1 MATLLDRLGA
11 RRLLVAD
18 GAWGTR
24 LQERGLEPGECPEL
38 WNVTRPQ
45 EVRRVADE
53 YLAAGSDLILTN
65 TFGGSPLML
74 RRHGLEQRTEE
85 LNEAGARLSLE
96 AASSAVPGSRGMS
109 ATVPPAA
116 SSAVPGSRGMSASVP
131 PAAAAGPA
139 LVAASVGPTGELPA
153 PLGTLS
159 EAELEEAFRR
169 QARAILRA
177 GVRIFCVET
186 MIDLTEACCAVR
198 AARSAA
204 RELGVAVEVM
214 ATLTY
219 GPSPSGY
226 RTAMGVDIPRT
237 VEALTRAGADVLG
250 SNCGNGIEQMLPIA
264 AAFRALT
271 SLPLLVQANAGLPVL
286 EGGRTV
292 FRQGPED
299 MARHVPALVR
309 AGVSILGGC
318 CGTGPAHI
326 AALRRAVDAERG
338 A

>member
-1 MATLLDRLGA
+1 MAGLRERLDS

-24 LQERGLEPGECPEL
+24 LQERGLEAGECPEL
-38 WNVTRPQ
+38 WNVDRPRD
-45 EVRRVADE
+45 VRAVAEE
-53 YLAAGSDLILTN
+53 YLAAGSDLVLTN

-74 RRHGLEQRTEE
+74 RRHGLAERTEE
-85 LNEAGARLSLE
+85 LNAAGARLSLE
-96 AASSAVPGSRGMS
+96 AVQ
-109 ATVPPAA
+109 
-116 SSAVPGSRGMSASVP
+116 
-131 PAAAAGPA
+131 AAGGRA

-153 PLGTLS
+153 PLGMVG
-159 EAELEEAFRR
+159 EEELEEGFRR
-169 QARAILRA
+169 QVRAVLEA
-177 GVRIFCVET
+177 GVRIVCVET

-198 AARSAA
+198 GARRAA
-204 RELGVAVEVM
+204 RELGLAVEVM

-219 GPSPSGY
+219 GPTPSGY
-226 RTAMGVDIPRT
+226 RTAMGVDVPRT
-237 VEALTRAGADVLG
+237 VEGLTRAGADVLG

-271 SLPLLVQANAGLPVL
+271 ALPLLVQANAGLPVL
-286 EGGRTV
+286 EGGRAV

-309 AGVSILGGC
+309 AGASIIGGC

-326 AALRRAVDAERG
+326 AALRRAVDAELG
-338 A
+338 G

>member
-1 MATLLDRLGA
+1 MPR
-11 RRLLVAD
+11 
-18 GAWGTR
+18 
-24 LQERGLEPGECPEL
+24 QP
-38 WNVTRPQ
+38 
-45 EVRRVADE
+45 
-53 YLAAGSDLILTN
+53 
-65 TFGGSPLML
+65 
-74 RRHGLEQRTEE
+74 RT
-85 LNEAGARLSLE
+85 
-96 AASSAVPGSRGMS
+96 
-109 ATVPPAA
+109 
-116 SSAVPGSRGMSASVP
+116 
-131 PAAAAGPA
+131 A

-153 PLGTLS
+153 PLGTS
-159 EAELEEAFRR
+159 TEAELEQAFRR
-169 QARAILRA
+169 QVRALLRA

-198 AARSAA
+198 AAKSAA

-226 RTAMGVDIPRT
+226 RTAMGVDIPQT

-250 SNCGNGIEQMLPIA
+250 SNCGNGIEQMLPIT

-271 SLPLLVQANAGLPVL
+271 GLPLLVQANAGLPVL

-299 MARHVPALVR
+299 MARHVPPLVR

-326 AALRRAVDAERG
+326 AALRRAVDAELVDAERG

>member
-1 MATLLDRLGA
+1 MASLRERLGA

-45 EVRRVADE
+45 EVRAVAEE

-74 RRHGLEQRTEE
+74 RRHGLEERTEE
-85 LNEAGARLSLE
+85 LNAAGARLSLE
-96 AASSAVPGSRGMS
+96 ASGGR
-109 ATVPPAA
+109 
-116 SSAVPGSRGMSASVP
+116 
-131 PAAAAGPA
+131 A

-153 PLGTLS
+153 PLGTAS

-169 QARAILRA
+169 QVRALLQA
-177 GVRIFCVET
+177 GVRILCVET

-198 AARSAA
+198 AAKRAA
-204 RELGVAVEVM
+204 RELGAAVEVM

-219 GPSPSGY
+219 GPTPSGY
-226 RTAMGVDIPRT
+226 RTAMGVDIPQT

-264 AAFRALT
+264 AAFRTLT
-271 SLPLLVQANAGLPVL
+271 ALPLLVQANAGLPVL

-299 MARHVPALVR
+299 MAGHVPALVR
-309 AGVSILGGC
+309 AGASILGGC

-326 AALRRAVDAERG
+326 AALRRMVDAELG
-338 A
+338 V

>member
-1 MATLLDRLGA
+1 MASLRERLGA
-11 RRLLVAD
+11 RHLLVAD

-24 LQERGLEPGECPEL
+24 LQERGLQAGECPEL

-45 EVRRVADE
+45 EVLAVAAS
-53 YLAAGSDLILTN
+53 YLAAGADLILTN

-74 RRHGLEQRTEE
+74 ARHGLEERTAE
-85 LNEAGARLSLE
+85 LNAAGARLSLE
-96 AASSAVPGSRGMS
+96 AAGTR
-109 ATVPPAA
+109 
-116 SSAVPGSRGMSASVP
+116 
-131 PAAAAGPA
+131 A
-139 LVAASVGPTGELPA
+139 LVAASIGPTGELPA
-153 PLGTLS
+153 PLGAVS
-159 EAELEEAFRR
+159 EAELEEGFRR
-169 QARAILRA
+169 QARALLEA
-177 GVRIFCVET
+177 GVRILCVET

-198 AARSAA
+198 AARQAA
-204 RELGVAVEVM
+204 RELGLAVEVM

-219 GPSPSGY
+219 GPTPSGY
-226 RTAMGVDIPRT
+226 RTAMGVDIPQT

-271 SLPLLVQANAGLPVL
+271 ALPLLMQANAGLPVL

-299 MARHVPALVR
+299 MARHVPALAR
-309 AGVSILGGC
+309 AGASIIGGC

-326 AALRRAVDAERG
+326 AALRRAVDAQRG
-338 A
+338 AGADA

>member
-1 MATLLDRLGA
+1 MASLRERLGA

-24 LQERGLEPGECPEL
+24 LQERGLQAGECPEL
-38 WNVTRPQ
+38 WNLTRPGD
-45 EVRRVADE
+45 VRAVAEE

-74 RRHGLEQRTEE
+74 RRHGLAERTAE
-85 LNEAGARLSLE
+85 LNAAGARLSLE
-96 AASSAVPGSRGMS
+96 AAK
-109 ATVPPAA
+109 
-116 SSAVPGSRGMSASVP
+116 
-131 PAAAAGPA
+131 AAGGRALVAAGGREADMPRRPGTA
-139 LVAASVGPTGELPA
+139 LVAASIGPTGELPA
-153 PLGTLS
+153 PLGTVG
-159 EAELEEAFRR
+159 EEELEEGFRR
-169 QARAILRA
+169 QARAVLEA
-177 GVRIFCVET
+177 GVRIVCVET

-198 AARSAA
+198 GARRAAG
-204 RELGVAVEVM
+204 ELGVEVEVM

-219 GPSPSGY
+219 GPTPSGY
-226 RTAMGVDIPRT
+226 RTAMGVDIPQT

-271 SLPLLVQANAGLPVL
+271 ALPLLVQANAGLPVL
-286 EGGRTV
+286 EGGRSV

-299 MARHVPALVR
+299 MARHVPALAR

-318 CGTGPAHI
+318 CGTGPEHI
-326 AALRRAVDAERG
+326 AALRRAVNAELG
-338 A
+338 VAV

>member
-1 MATLLDRLGA
+1 MASLRERLDS

-24 LQERGLEPGECPEL
+24 LQERGLEAGECPEL
-38 WNVTRPQ
+38 WNVDRPR
-45 EVRRVADE
+45 EVQAVAEE

-74 RRHGLEQRTEE
+74 RRHGLAVRTEE
-85 LNEAGARLSLE
+85 LNAAGARLSLD
-96 AASSAVPGSRGMS
+96 AVQ
-109 ATVPPAA
+109 
-116 SSAVPGSRGMSASVP
+116 
-131 PAAAAGPA
+131 AAGGRA

-153 PLGTLS
+153 PLGAVG
-159 EAELEEAFRR
+159 EEELEEGFRR
-169 QARAILRA
+169 QVRAVLEA
-177 GVRIFCVET
+177 GVRIVCVET

-198 AARSAA
+198 GARRAA
-204 RELGVAVEVM
+204 RELGLAVEVM

-219 GPSPSGY
+219 GPTPSGY
-226 RTAMGVDIPRT
+226 RTAMGVDVAQT
-237 VEALTRAGADVLG
+237 VAGLTRAGADVLG

-271 SLPLLVQANAGLPVL
+271 ALPLLVQANAGLPVL
-286 EGGRTV
+286 EGGRAV

-299 MARHVPALVR
+299 MARHVPLLAR
-309 AGVSILGGC
+309 AGASIIGGC

-326 AALRRAVDAERG
+326 AALRRAVDAELGRG
-338 A
+338 

>member
-1 MATLLDRLGA
+1 MASLRERLGA

-24 LQERGLEPGECPEL
+24 LQERGLQAGECPEL
-38 WNVTRPQ
+38 WNLTRPRDVQ
-45 EVRRVADE
+45 AVAEE

-74 RRHGLEQRTEE
+74 RRHGLAERTEE
-85 LNEAGARLSLE
+85 LNAAGARLSLE
-96 AASSAVPGSRGMS
+96 AVQ
-109 ATVPPAA
+109 
-116 SSAVPGSRGMSASVP
+116 
-131 PAAAAGPA
+131 AAGGWA

-153 PLGTLS
+153 PLGPVG
-159 EAELEEAFRR
+159 EEELEEGFRR
-169 QARAILRA
+169 QVRAVLEA
-177 GVRIFCVET
+177 GVRIVCVET

-198 AARSAA
+198 GARRAA
-204 RELGVAVEVM
+204 RELGLDVEVM

-219 GPSPSGY
+219 GPTPGGY
-226 RTAMGVDIPRT
+226 RTAMGVDVPRT
-237 VEALTRAGADVLG
+237 VEGLTRAGADVLG

-271 SLPLLVQANAGLPVL
+271 ALPLLVQANAGLPVL
-286 EGGRTV
+286 EGGRAV

-299 MARHVPALVR
+299 MARHVPALAR
-309 AGVSILGGC
+309 AGASIIGGC

-326 AALRRAVDAERG
+326 AALRRAVDAELG
-338 A
+338 G

>member
-1 MATLLDRLGA
+1 MASLRERLGA

-24 LQERGLEPGECPEL
+24 LQERGLQAGECPEL
-38 WNVTRPQ
+38 WNLTRPRDVQ
-45 EVRRVADE
+45 AVAEE

-74 RRHGLEQRTEE
+74 RRHGLAERTEE
-85 LNEAGARLSLE
+85 LNAAGARLSLE
-96 AASSAVPGSRGMS
+96 AVQ
-109 ATVPPAA
+109 
-116 SSAVPGSRGMSASVP
+116 
-131 PAAAAGPA
+131 AAGGRA

-153 PLGTLS
+153 PLGPVG
-159 EAELEEAFRR
+159 EEELEEGFRR
-169 QARAILRA
+169 QVRALLEA
-177 GVRIFCVET
+177 GVRIVCVET

-198 AARSAA
+198 GARRAA
-204 RELGVAVEVM
+204 RELGLDVEVM

-219 GPSPSGY
+219 GPTPGGY
-226 RTAMGVDIPRT
+226 RTAMGVDVPRT
-237 VEALTRAGADVLG
+237 VEGLTRAGADVLG

-271 SLPLLVQANAGLPVL
+271 ALPLLVQANAGLPVL
-286 EGGRTV
+286 EGGRAV

-299 MARHVPALVR
+299 MARHVPALAR
-309 AGVSILGGC
+309 AGASIIGGC

-326 AALRRAVDAERG
+326 AALRRAVDAELG
-338 A
+338 G

>member
-1 MATLLDRLGA
+1 MASLRERLGA

-38 WNVTRPQ
+38 WNVTRPR
-45 EVRRVADE
+45 EVRRVAEE

-74 RRHGLEQRTEE
+74 RRHGLEGRTEE
-85 LNEAGARLSLE
+85 LNAAGARLSLE
-96 AASSAVPGSRGMS
+96 AA
-109 ATVPPAA
+109 
-116 SSAVPGSRGMSASVP
+116 
-131 PAAAAGPA
+131 AGGQA

-153 PLGTLS
+153 PLGTAS

-169 QARAILRA
+169 QVRAVLEA
-177 GVRIFCVET
+177 GVRIVCVET

-204 RELGVAVEVM
+204 RELGLEVEVM

-219 GPSPSGY
+219 GPTPSGY

-271 SLPLLVQANAGLPVL
+271 ALPLLVQANAGLPVL

-292 FRQGPED
+292 YRQGPPE

-309 AGVSILGGC
+309 AGASILGGC

-326 AALRRAVDAERG
+326 AALRRAVDAELR

>member
-1 MATLLDRLGA
+1 MASLRERLDS

-24 LQERGLEPGECPEL
+24 LQERGLEAGECPEL
-38 WNVTRPQ
+38 WNVDRPRDVQ
-45 EVRRVADE
+45 AVAEE

-74 RRHGLEQRTEE
+74 RRHGLAERTEE
-85 LNEAGARLSLE
+85 LNAAGARLSLE
-96 AASSAVPGSRGMS
+96 AVQ
-109 ATVPPAA
+109 
-116 SSAVPGSRGMSASVP
+116 
-131 PAAAAGPA
+131 AAGGRA

-153 PLGTLS
+153 PLGTVG
-159 EAELEEAFRR
+159 EEELEEGFRR
-169 QARAILRA
+169 QVRAVLEA
-177 GVRIFCVET
+177 GVRIVCVET

-198 AARSAA
+198 GARRAA
-204 RELGVAVEVM
+204 RELGLAVEVM

-219 GPSPSGY
+219 GPTPSGY
-226 RTAMGVDIPRT
+226 RTAMGVDIPQT
-237 VEALTRAGADVLG
+237 VAGLTRAGADVLG

-271 SLPLLVQANAGLPVL
+271 ALPLLVQANAGLPVL
-286 EGGRTV
+286 EGGRAV

-299 MARHVPALVR
+299 MARHVPSLAR
-309 AGVSILGGC
+309 AGASIIGGC

-326 AALRRAVDAERG
+326 AALRRAVDAELGRG
-338 A
+338 

>member
-1 MATLLDRLGA
+1 MAGLRERLDS

-24 LQERGLEPGECPEL
+24 LQERGLEAGECPEL
-38 WNVTRPQ
+38 WNVDRPRD
-45 EVRRVADE
+45 VRAVAEE
-53 YLAAGSDLILTN
+53 YLAAGSDLVLTN

-74 RRHGLEQRTEE
+74 RRHGLAERTEE
-85 LNEAGARLSLE
+85 LNAAGARLSLE
-96 AASSAVPGSRGMS
+96 AVQ
-109 ATVPPAA
+109 
-116 SSAVPGSRGMSASVP
+116 
-131 PAAAAGPA
+131 AAGGRA

-153 PLGTLS
+153 PLGMVG
-159 EAELEEAFRR
+159 EEELEEGFRR
-169 QARAILRA
+169 QVRAALEA
-177 GVRIFCVET
+177 GVRIVCVET

-198 AARSAA
+198 GACRAA
-204 RELGVAVEVM
+204 RELGLVVEVM

-219 GPSPSGY
+219 GPTPSGY
-226 RTAMGVDIPRT
+226 RTAMGVDVPRT
-237 VEALTRAGADVLG
+237 VEGLTRAGADVLG

-264 AAFRALT
+264 AAFRART
-271 SLPLLVQANAGLPVL
+271 ALPLLVQANAGLPVL

-309 AGVSILGGC
+309 AGASIIGGC

-326 AALRRAVDAERG
+326 AALRRAVDAELR
-338 A
+338 

>member
-96 AASSAVPGSRGMS
+96 
-109 ATVPPAA
+109 AA

>member
-1 MATLLDRLGA
+1 MAGLTEKLAA
-11 RRLLVAD
+11 RRLLVGD

-38 WNVTRPQ
+38 WNVTQPR
-45 EVRRVADE
+45 EVRRVAEE

-74 RRHGLEQRTEE
+74 RRHGLEERTEE
-85 LNEAGARLSLE
+85 LNAAGARLSLE
-96 AASSAVPGSRGMS
+96 AA
-109 ATVPPAA
+109 
-116 SSAVPGSRGMSASVP
+116 
-131 PAAAAGPA
+131 AAAGGRA

-153 PLGTLS
+153 PLGTFS
-159 EAELEEAFRR
+159 EAELEEAYRR
-169 QARAILRA
+169 QMRALLRA
-177 GVRIFCVET
+177 GVRLLCVET

-198 AARSAA
+198 AAKAAA
-204 RELGVAVEVM
+204 RELGLAVEVM

-219 GPSPSGY
+219 GPTPGGY
-226 RTAMGVDIPRT
+226 RTAMGVDIPQT
-237 VEALTRAGADVLG
+237 VEGLTRAGADALG

-271 SLPLLVQANAGLPVL
+271 ALPLLVQANAGLPVL

-309 AGVSILGGC
+309 AGASILGGC

-326 AALRRAVDAERG
+326 VALRKAVDAELQ
-338 A
+338 

>member
-1 MATLLDRLGA
+1 MASLRERLGA

-24 LQERGLEPGECPEL
+24 LQERGLQAGECPEL

-45 EVRRVADE
+45 EVLEVAAS
-53 YLAAGSDLILTN
+53 YLAAGADLILTN

-74 RRHGLEQRTEE
+74 RRHGLEERTAE
-85 LNEAGARLSLE
+85 LNAAGARLSLE
-96 AASSAVPGSRGMS
+96 AAGTR
-109 ATVPPAA
+109 
-116 SSAVPGSRGMSASVP
+116 
-131 PAAAAGPA
+131 A
-139 LVAASVGPTGELPA
+139 LVAASIGPTGELPA
-153 PLGTLS
+153 PLGAVS
-159 EAELEEAFRR
+159 EAELEEGFRR
-169 QARAILRA
+169 QARALLET
-177 GVRIFCVET
+177 GVRILCVET

-198 AARSAA
+198 AARRAA
-204 RELGVAVEVM
+204 RELGLAVEVM

-219 GPSPSGY
+219 GPTPGGY
-226 RTAMGVDIPRT
+226 RTAMGVDIPQT

-271 SLPLLVQANAGLPVL
+271 DLPLLVQANAGLPVL

-299 MARHVPALVR
+299 MARHVPALAR
-309 AGVSILGGC
+309 AGASIIGGC

-326 AALRRAVDAERG
+326 AALRRAVDAQLG
-338 A
+338 AGADA

>member
-1 MATLLDRLGA
+1 MASLRERLGA

-45 EVRRVADE
+45 EVRAVAE
-53 YLAAGSDLILTN
+53 AYLAAGSDLILTN

-74 RRHGLEQRTEE
+74 RRHGLEERTEE
-85 LNEAGARLSLE
+85 LNAAGARLSLE
-96 AASSAVPGSRGMS
+96 ASGGR
-109 ATVPPAA
+109 
-116 SSAVPGSRGMSASVP
+116 
-131 PAAAAGPA
+131 A

-153 PLGTLS
+153 PLGTAS

-169 QARAILRA
+169 QVRALLQA
-177 GVRIFCVET
+177 GVRILCVET

-198 AARSAA
+198 AAKRAA
-204 RELGVAVEVM
+204 RELGAAVEVM

-219 GPSPSGY
+219 GPTPSGY
-226 RTAMGVDIPRT
+226 RTAMGVDIPQT

-264 AAFRALT
+264 AAFRTLT
-271 SLPLLVQANAGLPVL
+271 ALPLLVQANAGLPVL

-299 MARHVPALVR
+299 MARHVPALMR
-309 AGVSILGGC
+309 AGASILGGC

-326 AALRRAVDAERG
+326 AALRRAVDAELG

>member
-1 MATLLDRLGA
+1 MASLRERLGA

-45 EVRRVADE
+45 EVRAVAE
-53 YLAAGSDLILTN
+53 AYLAAGSDLILTN

-74 RRHGLEQRTEE
+74 RRHGLEERTEE
-85 LNEAGARLSLE
+85 LNAAGARLSLE
-96 AASSAVPGSRGMS
+96 ASGGRV
-109 ATVPPAA
+109 
-116 SSAVPGSRGMSASVP
+116 
-131 PAAAAGPA
+131 

-153 PLGTLS
+153 PLGTAS

-169 QARAILRA
+169 QVRALLQA
-177 GVRIFCVET
+177 GVRILCVET

-198 AARSAA
+198 AAKRAA
-204 RELGVAVEVM
+204 RELGAAVEVM

-219 GPSPSGY
+219 GPTPSGY
-226 RTAMGVDIPRT
+226 RTAMGVDIPQT

-264 AAFRALT
+264 AAFRTLT
-271 SLPLLVQANAGLPVL
+271 ALPLLVQANAGLPVL

-309 AGVSILGGC
+309 AGASILGGC

-326 AALRRAVDAERG
+326 AALRRAVDSELG
-338 A
+338 GG

>member
-1 MATLLDRLGA
+1 MASLRERLGA

-24 LQERGLEPGECPEL
+24 LQERGLQAGECPEL
-38 WNVTRPQ
+38 WNLTRPRDVQ
-45 EVRRVADE
+45 AVAEE

-74 RRHGLEQRTEE
+74 RRHGLAERTEE
-85 LNEAGARLSLE
+85 LNAAGARLSLE
-96 AASSAVPGSRGMS
+96 AVQ
-109 ATVPPAA
+109 
-116 SSAVPGSRGMSASVP
+116 
-131 PAAAAGPA
+131 AAGGRA

-153 PLGTLS
+153 PLGPVG
-159 EAELEEAFRR
+159 EEELEEGFRR
-169 QARAILRA
+169 QVRAVLEA
-177 GVRIFCVET
+177 GVRIVCVET

-198 AARSAA
+198 GARRAA
-204 RELGVAVEVM
+204 RELGLDVEVM

-219 GPSPSGY
+219 GPTPGGY
-226 RTAMGVDIPRT
+226 RTAMGVDVPRT
-237 VEALTRAGADVLG
+237 VEGLTRAGADVLG

-271 SLPLLVQANAGLPVL
+271 ALPLLVQANAGLPVL
-286 EGGRTV
+286 EGGRAV

-299 MARHVPALVR
+299 MARHVPALAR
-309 AGVSILGGC
+309 AGASIIGGC

-326 AALRRAVDAERG
+326 AALRRAVDAELG
-338 A
+338 G

>member
-1 MATLLDRLGA
+1 MASLRERLGA
-11 RRLLVAD
+11 RRLLVSD

-24 LQERGLEPGECPEL
+24 LQERGLQAGECPEL
-38 WNVTRPQ
+38 WNVIRAR
-45 EVRRVADE
+45 EVQAVAAE

-74 RRHGLEQRTEE
+74 RRHGLEERTEE
-85 LNEAGARLSLE
+85 LNAAGARLSLE
-96 AASSAVPGSRGMS
+96 AAAG
-109 ATVPPAA
+109 AEALE
-116 SSAVPGSRGMSASVP
+116 
-131 PAAAAGPA
+131 AAGGREADMPRQPGMA

-153 PLGTLS
+153 PLGTAS

-169 QARAILRA
+169 QVRALLEA
-177 GVRIFCVET
+177 GVRILCVET

-198 AARSAA
+198 AARRAA
-204 RELGVAVEVM
+204 AELGVAVEVM

-219 GPSPSGY
+219 GPTPSGY
-226 RTAMGVDIPRT
+226 RTVMGVDIAQT

-271 SLPLLVQANAGLPVL
+271 ALPLLVQANAGLPVL
-286 EGGRTV
+286 EGGRPV

-309 AGVSILGGC
+309 AGASIIGGC

-326 AALRRAVDAERG
+326 AALRRAVNAELG

>member
-1 MATLLDRLGA
+1 MASLRERLGA

-45 EVRRVADE
+45 EVRAVASS

-74 RRHGLEQRTEE
+74 RRHGLEQRTAE
-85 LNEAGARLSLE
+85 LNAAGARLSLE
-96 AASSAVPGSRGMS
+96 AAAG
-109 ATVPPAA
+109 
-116 SSAVPGSRGMSASVP
+116 
-131 PAAAAGPA
+131 GPA
-139 LVAASVGPTGELPA
+139 LVAASVGPTGEFPA
-153 PLGTLS
+153 PLGTAS
-159 EAELEEAFRR
+159 EAELEEAFRL
-169 QARAILRA
+169 QVRALLEA
-177 GVRIFCVET
+177 GVRILCVET

-198 AARSAA
+198 GARRAA
-204 RELGVAVEVM
+204 RELGVSAEVM

-219 GPSPSGY
+219 GPTPGGY
-226 RTAMGVDIPRT
+226 RTAMGVDIPQT

-271 SLPLLVQANAGLPVL
+271 NLPLLVQANAGLPVL

-309 AGVSILGGC
+309 AGASIIGGC

-326 AALRRAVDAERG
+326 SALRRAVDAELGARRG

>member
-1 MATLLDRLGA
+1 MASLRERLDS

-24 LQERGLEPGECPEL
+24 LQERGLEAGECPEL
-38 WNVTRPQ
+38 WNVDRPRDVQ
-45 EVRRVADE
+45 AVAEE

-74 RRHGLEQRTEE
+74 RRHGLAERTEE
-85 LNEAGARLSLE
+85 LNAAGARLSLD
-96 AASSAVPGSRGMS
+96 AVQ
-109 ATVPPAA
+109 
-116 SSAVPGSRGMSASVP
+116 
-131 PAAAAGPA
+131 AAGGRA

-153 PLGTLS
+153 PLGTVG
-159 EAELEEAFRR
+159 EEELEEGFRL
-169 QARAILRA
+169 QVRAVLEA
-177 GVRIFCVET
+177 GVRIVCVET

-198 AARSAA
+198 GARRAA
-204 RELGVAVEVM
+204 RELGLAVEVM

-219 GPSPSGY
+219 GPTPSGY
-226 RTAMGVDIPRT
+226 RTAMGVDVPQT
-237 VEALTRAGADVLG
+237 VAGLTRAGADVLG

-271 SLPLLVQANAGLPVL
+271 ALPLLVQANAGLPVL
-286 EGGRTV
+286 EGGRAV
-292 FRQGPED
+292 FRQGPDD

-309 AGVSILGGC
+309 AGASIIGGC

-326 AALRRAVDAERG
+326 AALRRAVDAELG
-338 A
+338 ARPDG

>member
-1 MATLLDRLGA
+1 MASLRERLGS

-38 WNVTRPQ
+38 WNVTRPL
-45 EVRRVADE
+45 EVRAVAEE

-74 RRHGLEQRTEE
+74 RRHGLEERTEE
-85 LNEAGARLSLE
+85 LNAAGARLSLE
-96 AASSAVPGSRGMS
+96 AA
-109 ATVPPAA
+109 
-116 SSAVPGSRGMSASVP
+116 
-131 PAAAAGPA
+131 AGTQV

-153 PLGTLS
+153 PLGATS
-159 EAELEEAFRR
+159 ESELEEAFRR
-169 QARAILRA
+169 QVRALLRA
-177 GVRIFCVET
+177 GVRLLCVET

-198 AARSAA
+198 AAKGAA
-204 RELGVAVEVM
+204 RELGVAVEVL

-219 GPSPSGY
+219 GPTPSGY
-226 RTAMGVDIPRT
+226 RTAMGVDIPQT

-264 AAFRALT
+264 GAFRSLT
-271 SLPLLVQANAGLPVL
+271 PLPLLVQANAGLPVL

-309 AGVSILGGC
+309 AGASILGGC

-326 AALRRAVDAERG
+326 AALRRAVDAELG